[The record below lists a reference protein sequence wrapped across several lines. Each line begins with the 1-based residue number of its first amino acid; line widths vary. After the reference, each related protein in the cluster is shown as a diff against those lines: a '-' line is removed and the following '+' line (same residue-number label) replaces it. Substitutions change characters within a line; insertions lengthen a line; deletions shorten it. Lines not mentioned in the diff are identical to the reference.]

1 MPTVIPLLSL
11 SSLCLL
17 PLNHSAPLSTRSSPQ
32 YLPPL
37 SAVVVIVA
45 VPALL
50 LLFGTKLHARLV
62 DCCLEGLHPCPAPS
76 TRSSLPPSRQLSLSF
91 SWSAVDCCFRPPS
104 MPPLA
109 QSSPPL
115 SAQQQLSSSL
125 LWSRNDGRGG
135 GSAAMAAQR
144 WQHSDGREGGGAAM
158 AMAAQQRQWRR
169 SNGDGGAAIAT
180 VAQRLRRRRSDC
192 DGGAATA

>member
-91 SWSAVDCCFRPPS
+91 SWSAVDCCFRPPPCPRWPNLH
-104 MPPLA
+104 PP
-109 QSSPPL
+109 S
-115 SAQQQLSSSL
+115 QLSSSC
-125 LWSRNDGRGG
+125 RHPCCGR
-135 GSAAMAAQR
+135 ATTAEVVAAQLWQRSDGSTSRAEKVAAQQWR
-144 WQHSDGREGGGAAM
+144 WQRSNGNGGAAM
-158 AMAAQQRQWRR
+158 AMAAQ
-169 SNGDGGAAIAT
+169 
-180 VAQRLRRRRSDC
+180 RLQRRRSDC